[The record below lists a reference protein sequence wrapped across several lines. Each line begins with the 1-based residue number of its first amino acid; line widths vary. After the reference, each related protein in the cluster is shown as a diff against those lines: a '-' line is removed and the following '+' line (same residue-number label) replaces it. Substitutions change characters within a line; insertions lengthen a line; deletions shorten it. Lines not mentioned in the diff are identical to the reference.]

1 MGRRRRKL
9 FTRGRPERRFY
20 RNIEIIKKLVRTL
33 NIPVE
38 VGGGIRSPEA
48 ASTFIETGV
57 ARVVIGTGAVDSPI
71 FLENLVNRFG
81 GDKIAVSVDAKD
93 GRVAVRG
100 WTEVTSINAHDF
112 IRMVEKLGVG
122 TIIFTD
128 IATDGTLIGPNF
140 PALERILENTHCQ
153 IISSGGVA
161 NLEQIKQLAAMPRLY
176 GLIIG
181 RALFDGTID
190 LGEAVA
196 LANYHSD
203 ARGAV

>member
-1 MGRRRRKL
+1 M
-9 FTRGRPERRFY
+9 
-20 RNIEIIKKLVRTL
+20 
-33 NIPVE
+33 
-38 VGGGIRSPEA
+38 
-48 ASTFIETGV
+48 
-57 ARVVIGTGAVDSPI
+57 
-71 FLENLVNRFG
+71 
-81 GDKIAVSVDAKD
+81 
-93 GRVAVRG
+93 RG

-140 PALERILENTHCQ
+140 PMLEKILESTKCH

-161 NLEQIKQLAAMPRLY
+161 NLEQIKQLASMPRLY

-190 LGEAVA
+190 LAEAVA

>member
-1 MGRRRRKL
+1 MPDLRSSHVVGPRHQLQVVDCPKSSVNGEAARAGVTGL
-9 FTRGRPERRFY
+9 RRFF
-20 RNIEIIKKLVRTL
+20 LVRM
-33 NIPVE
+33 
-38 VGGGIRSPEA
+38 
-48 ASTFIETGV
+48 
-57 ARVVIGTGAVDSPI
+57 
-71 FLENLVNRFG
+71 
-81 GDKIAVSVDAKD
+81 
-93 GRVAVRG
+93 
-100 WTEVTSINAHDF
+100 H
-112 IRMVEKLGVG
+112 
-122 TIIFTD
+122 

-140 PALERILENTHCQ
+140 PALERILENTRCQ

-161 NLEQIKQLAAMPRLY
+161 NLEQIKQLAEMPRLY

>member
-1 MGRRRRKL
+1 
-9 FTRGRPERRFY
+9 
-20 RNIEIIKKLVRTL
+20 
-33 NIPVE
+33 
-38 VGGGIRSPEA
+38 
-48 ASTFIETGV
+48 
-57 ARVVIGTGAVDSPI
+57 
-71 FLENLVNRFG
+71 
-81 GDKIAVSVDAKD
+81 
-93 GRVAVRG
+93 
-100 WTEVTSINAHDF
+100 
-112 IRMVEKLGVG
+112 MVEKLGVG
-122 TIIFTD
+122 TIVFTD

-161 NLEQIKQLAAMPRLY
+161 NLEQIKQLALMPRLY